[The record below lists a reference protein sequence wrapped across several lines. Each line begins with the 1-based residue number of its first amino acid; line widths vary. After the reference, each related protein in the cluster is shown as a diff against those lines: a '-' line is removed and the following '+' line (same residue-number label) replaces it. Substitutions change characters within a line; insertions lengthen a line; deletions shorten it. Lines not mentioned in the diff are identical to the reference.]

1 MRNVLTVVMLFFMA
15 SSAKGV
21 IISADADG
29 YSGGANISTAFAGMT
44 LSSVGSAS
52 GLDGFVYAYDDVAA
66 STGTGV
72 FGHNLPDHTK
82 WYHDAWPSSNHP
94 EDFALRADFDEPA
107 DWVSIDI
114 ICDDIYDYAMLWA
127 YNSDGLLVDFI
138 WTEPPLTPVEV
149 VTATISRQAFDIS
162 YIIAGGTFANSESFV
177 YLDNL
182 TANIIPEPA
191 TVLMFGLGGLVLRK
205 KHKR

>member
-1 MRNVLTVVMLFFMA
+1 MKNVLTVAMLFLMA
-15 SSAKGV
+15 SSVKGV

-44 LSSVGSAS
+44 LSSVGSAL
-52 GLDGFVYAYDDVAA
+52 GLDGFVYAYDDVLA

-82 WYHDAWPSSNHP
+82 WYHDNYPEHHP
-94 EDFALRADFDEPA
+94 ESFALRADFDEPA
-107 DWVSIDI
+107 DRVSIDI
-114 ICDDIYDYAMLWA
+114 ICDDIWDYASLWA
-127 YNSDGLLVDFI
+127 YNSDGILVDFI
-138 WTEPPLTPVEV
+138 WTEPPLTPVEI
-149 VTATISRQAFDIS
+149 VTATISRQGFDIS
-162 YIIAGGTFANSESFV
+162 YIIAGGLFGNSASYV

>member
-1 MRNVLTVVMLFFMA
+1 MRNVLTVAMLLFMA
-15 SSAKGV
+15 SAVKGV

-44 LSSVGSAS
+44 LSSVGSAL
-52 GLDGFVYAYDDVAA
+52 GLDGFVYAYDDVRA

-82 WYHDAWPSSNHP
+82 WYHDAYPSSYHP

-107 DWVSIDI
+107 NWVSIDI
-114 ICDDIYDYAMLWA
+114 ICDDIWDYATLRA
-127 YNSDGLLVDFI
+127 YDSDGLLVDSVM
-138 WTEPPLTPVEV
+138 TEPPLTPVEV
-149 VTATISRQAFDIS
+149 FTATISRQAFDIS
-162 YIIAGGTFANSESFV
+162 YIIAGGAFANSESFV

-182 TANIIPEPA
+182 TANITPEPG
-191 TVLMFGLGGLVLRK
+191 TLLLLGLGGLMLRR
-205 KHKR
+205 KR